1 MKLNIQKFQGG
12 GQSYY
17 MSTDLWASTG
27 GGAGLGGSEGGDG
40 GDDDIKVLN
49 NEILNAISKSGMTAE
64 TAIFEQ
70 KYANLMYKVQNKLDF
85 TADLAEIRTLMSTIL
100 SNSKQLD
107 NAETRATNNKS
118 LDDIA
123 ITSRGQMF
131 VMNENGQ
138 VEKVHFKSFNQKKHA
153 ALTYGDLAS
162 LRRTRPE
169 LIDDQE
175 AIISIGNSV
184 GTETINTYI
193 EQVLKMI
200 GTSENKTEAIESLST
215 ISNKKAT
222 MSEYDYVALRDLAT
236 LASTMGLDALFK
248 TTTVA
253 KNKNLEHAWAYLDK
267 MLPRNMEM
275 QLIGNFIGNGGTY
288 KEALKEKGKVI
299 ETALLMGN
307 NSTFEYDYTNYQKD
321 LNEVAGTT
329 AGKKT
334 QSGTKEF
341 GLNVVES
348 WIMGLRQ
355 TEFDLGDDQAG
366 NQYAMTVKGSEL
378 SQLTDFSNRTINNL
392 PLNVALENTI
402 GPLLD
407 RNIVYIGDKRVQEA
421 SLYNIFY
428 TYDKVGK
435 VTMPI
440 DSKGQINWIGFRGAS
455 KAEEYIKEHGIT
467 DIAEKNKVHADFE
480 SYQKY
485 DAEGNLV
492 IANPSA
498 TGNFMVTHGYT
509 IDDWA
514 EIEGNSIFRELD
526 DELTESLRGTMAA
539 GYDRTSK
546 KLGTAASISGYKSR
560 KSLYKVPI
568 FIKMDDHATL
578 NALTYSNHGAR
589 VPQRSLEDDM
599 FTEQINDPVTQ
610 QNFIDARGELM
621 WE

>member
-17 MSTDLWASTG
+17 MSTDFWASPTG
-27 GGAGLGGSEGGDG
+27 QINTSGSDSGGSDGDTK
-40 GDDDIKVLN
+40 ILN
-49 NEILNAISKSGMTAE
+49 NEILNAISKSGLTAE
-64 TAIFEQ
+64 TAIFEK
-70 KYANLMYKVQNKLDF
+70 KYAELMYKIQNKIDF
-85 TADLAEIRTLMSTIL
+85 TEDLAEVRTLMSTIL
-100 SNSKQLD
+100 TNSKQLE

-123 ITSRGQMF
+123 INSRGQMF
-131 VMNENGQ
+131 VMGEKGEI
-138 VEKVHFKSFNQKKHA
+138 EKVQFKEFNQRKHR
-153 ALTYGDLAS
+153 ALTYGDLIS
-162 LRRTRPE
+162 LRRTSPE
-169 LIDDQE
+169 LIGDQD
-175 AIISIGNSV
+175 AIISIGNSI
-184 GTETINTYI
+184 GTETINSYI
-193 EQVLKMI
+193 ETILKMI
-200 GTSENKTEAIESLST
+200 GTSENKSEALEALST
-215 ISNKKAT
+215 IINKKQQ
-222 MSEYDYVALRDLAT
+222 MSDYDYTALRDLAAI
-236 LASTMGLDALFK
+236 ASTMGLDAMFK

-253 KNKNLEHAWAYLDK
+253 KNKNLEHAWKYLDK
-267 MLPRNMEM
+267 MLPRNMEL
-275 QLIGNFIGNGGTY
+275 QLMGNFIGGGGSY
-288 KEALKEKGKVI
+288 KEALQEKGRVI
-299 ETALLMGN
+299 ETALLMN
-307 NSTFEYDYTNYQKD
+307 NNASFEYAAASYPKD
-321 LNEVAGTT
+321 VNEAAGTT

-334 QSGTKEF
+334 STGGKEF
-341 GLNVVES
+341 GMNAIES

-355 TEFDLGDDQAG
+355 TEFDLGDDQAD
-366 NQYAMTVKGSEL
+366 NQYAMTIKGSEL
-378 SQLTDFSNRTINNL
+378 AQLTDFNNRTLNNL
-392 PLNVALENTI
+392 PLSVALENTI

-435 VTMPI
+435 VTMPT

-455 KAEEYIKEHGIT
+455 KAEQYIKERGIT
-467 DIAEKNKVHADFE
+467 DISEKNKIHADFE
-480 SYQKY
+480 SYQRY
-485 DAEGNLV
+485 DENGNLV

-498 TGNFMVTHGYT
+498 TGNFMITHGYT

-514 EIEGNSIFRELD
+514 EIDDNSIFRELD
-526 DELTESLRGTMAA
+526 DNVTESLRSTMAA
-539 GYDRTSK
+539 GYNRTNE
-546 KLGTAASISGYKSR
+546 KLGTASSISGYKSK

-568 FIKMDDHATL
+568 FIKMDDHAAL